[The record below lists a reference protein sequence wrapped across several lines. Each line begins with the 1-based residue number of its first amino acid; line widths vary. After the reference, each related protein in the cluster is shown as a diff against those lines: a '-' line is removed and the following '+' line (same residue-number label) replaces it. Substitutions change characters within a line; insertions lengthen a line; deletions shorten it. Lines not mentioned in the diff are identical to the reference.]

1 MTTFGFLGATLGL
14 GLGIVGGVLRGCVRS
29 AVLAGLIGLAL
40 GGCAGMAAARGLV
53 PFYFKNYS
61 GVSLST
67 PLLVHG
73 GLWTSI
79 AVAAGLAFGLGLGGP
94 RRAIAALAFA
104 IPGALLATFLY
115 EFTSIWLFP
124 MAQPDR
130 PLPVTPGSRLYAHL
144 VAGLVIP
151 AAMVLYATWVR
162 TPKAV
167 AAPGVS

>member
-14 GLGIVGGVLRGCVRS
+14 GLGIVGGVLRGSSRS
-29 AVLAGLIGLAL
+29 AVMAGLIGLAL
-40 GGCAGMAAARGLV
+40 GGGAGVAAARGLV

-73 GLWTSI
+73 GLWMSI

-94 RRAIAALAFA
+94 RRAIEALAFA

-115 EFTSIWLFP
+115 EFTAIWLFP

-144 VAGLVIP
+144 VAGLVVSV
-151 AAMVLYATWVR
+151 AMALCATR
-162 TPKAV
+162 ARSSKAV
-167 AAPGVS
+167 AASDVS